1 MSTGKYIGYGAAEA
15 ECEKLDYLLTRTK
28 INISPSSLAWLNSI
42 YKWDI
47 YYLRMAKLVAS
58 KSKDP
63 STQTGAV
70 IVRPDNSLCSIGFN
84 GFPKVMP
91 DNPDN
96 YSNREEKYSRIVHC
110 EVNAQLFSRDASL
123 QDYTLYTWP
132 FASCDRCCVQML
144 QVGITRF
151 VAPVL
156 PEHLKERWEASL
168 NKTKGYIEE
177 CNRILDL
184 IDVEGVL

>member
-1 MSTGKYIGYGAAEA
+1 MNRYPFSPELKPLSYLMRRIHYGPILPDDEHVPAMWALYE
-15 ECEKLDYLLTRTK
+15 
-28 INISPSSLAWLNSI
+28 
-42 YKWDI
+42 WDI
-47 YYLRMAKLVAS
+47 YYLKMAKHVAS

-70 IVRPDNSLCSIGFN
+70 IVRPDKSVCSIGFN
-84 GFPKVMP
+84 GFPKGMKDSPEV
-91 DNPDN
+91 
-96 YSNREEKYSRIVHC
+96 YANREEKYSRIVHC

-123 QDYTLYTWP
+123 QGYTLYTWP

-144 QVGITRF
+144 QSGITRF

-156 PEHLKERWEASL
+156 PESLKERWEASL

-177 CNRILDL
+177 CGKVLDL
-184 IDVEGVL
+184 VDVEGVL